1 MKRFLKRVEDGS
13 YFLEPGTWTED
24 ISQAHCFID
33 SPAAIRCCIEHHLP
47 PVQLILD
54 SQDPPVHLSLPLFI
68 NHVTEQEEPKLC
80 AGRMKERL
88 KRAVTSSGDML
99 LRLQPQARRA

>member
-1 MKRFLKRVEDGS
+1 MKRFLKRVADGR
-13 YFLEPGTWTED
+13 YFSEPGTWSED

-33 SPAAIRCCIEHHLP
+33 SPAAIRCCIEHNLP

-68 NHVTEQEEPKLC
+68 NHVASEQDPKLC
-80 AGRMKERL
+80 TGKMKQRL
-88 KRAVTSSGDML
+88 LRAVGRSPEML
-99 LRLQPQARRA
+99 VRLQPQAPGG